1 MTDLRCKAYVSTPV
15 LPSFNTDRLQFGRAY
30 ICLYFLCD
38 GGAKLSTALALY
50 RLFEPRALGPRILAW
65 CSVIVATLP
74 IALSLLIFNINCSQP
89 FAAVADNAL
98 CPMQV
103 SRLHLGTVCFMLIHF
118 LLQTNRW
125 TGIIAMDI
133 GAEFMIVLCALCL
146 VYPVQIKQRRKVVV
160 VIVFAARVVCI
171 PFSIL
176 VLHMMRRMS
185 SGFDGWMTLASVTM
199 ITEAKVFLALAT
211 TCLPRL
217 RLMIR
222 PADQMDVSRLS
233 TKQSLVVTR
242 RISFNVEEDQQAL
255 CLDESISWKR

>member
-1 MTDLRCKAYVSTPV
+1 
-15 LPSFNTDRLQFGRAY
+15 
-30 ICLYFLCD
+30 
-38 GGAKLSTALALY
+38 
-50 RLFEPRALGPRILAW
+50 
-65 CSVIVATLP
+65 
-74 IALSLLIFNINCSQP
+74 
-89 FAAVADNAL
+89 
-98 CPMQV
+98 
-103 SRLHLGTVCFMLIHF
+103 
-118 LLQTNRW
+118 
-125 TGIIAMDI
+125 MDI

-146 VYPVQIKQRRKVVV
+146 VYPVQIKQRRKIVV

-176 VLHMMRRMS
+176 VLHMIRRMS
-185 SGFDGWMTLASVTM
+185 GGFDGWMTLASVTM